1 MTIEDE
7 LTDAMAAHVAGVQAP
22 PDLGGSVRRRNRSRV
37 LRFRVAGAALVTAA
51 VAVAVPVALNSGE
64 PAGGNAASGQN
75 RAVMQEDVTVPD
87 VTGKTAT
94 EATETLR
101 AAGLLAG
108 LAATEARNDRVAG
121 QKPAAGQQVAPGS
134 QVELT
139 LEPPPATMPQDLGD
153 LGDGREFGGIRLDY
167 LPDGLEWGK
176 WSGKDGFGKRSYTTT
191 FDKPGN
197 EPGHYS
203 VQVIVFEDAAAK
215 SAVARFPKDGAEVV
229 DLGGGLKARLATLG
243 EGGEI
248 VPDGA
253 DGTLT
258 IAWKLRDGLA
268 VEVCLSPDYV
278 KDVDGP
284 AEAKKIAEGIRAT
297 G

>member
-1 MTIEDE
+1 MRIEDD
-7 LTDAMAAHVAGVQAP
+7 LADAMAAQVADVQAP
-22 PDLGGSVRRRNRSRV
+22 PDLGRSVRRRNRSRV

-64 PAGGNAASGQN
+64 PAGGQAATGQD
-75 RAVMQEDVTVPD
+75 RAVVRDDVTVPD
-87 VTGKTAT
+87 VTGKPVA
-94 EATETLR
+94 EAVPLLR
-101 AAGLLAG
+101 AAGLLADP
-108 LAATEARNDRVAG
+108 AAEEVRNNRVIA
-121 QKPAAGQQVAPGS
+121 QKPAAGEQVAPGS
-134 QVELT
+134 HVELT
-139 LEPPPATMPQDLGD
+139 LEPPPVTMPQDLGD

-167 LPDGLEWGK
+167 LPEGLEWGK
-176 WSGKDGFGKRSYTTT
+176 WSGKDGFGKHSYTTT

-203 VQVIVFEDAAAK
+203 VQVIVFEGEAAQ
-215 SAVARFPKDGAEVV
+215 SVLARFPEAGAETV
-229 DLGGGLKARLATLG
+229 DIGGRKARLATLG

-248 VPDGA
+248 VSDGSE
-253 DGTLT
+253 GTLT

-278 KDVDGP
+278 KDADGP

>member
-64 PAGGNAASGQN
+64 PAGGNVASGQN

-94 EATETLR
+94 EATEALR
-101 AAGLLAG
+101 AAGLLAD
-108 LAATEARNDRVAG
+108 LAATEVRNNRVTD
-121 QKPAAGQQVAPGS
+121 QKPAAGQQVTPGS
-134 QVELT
+134 HVELT
-139 LEPPPATMPQDLGD
+139 LEPPPVTMPQDLGD

-167 LPDGLEWGK
+167 LPEGLEWGK

-215 SAVARFPKDGAEVV
+215 SALTRFPEDGAESV
-229 DLGGGLKARLATLG
+229 DVGGEKARLATLS

-248 VPDGA
+248 VPDGSEE
-253 DGTLT
+253 GTLT

-278 KDVDGP
+278 KDVDGR